1 MILQSSNTFHHLN
14 KLNIFTEYDAM
25 VRLQDIL
32 RVEARARR
40 PADLQKNSSDTHGW
54 TPCYV
59 QLRIN
64 RLIYS
69 RLLED

>member
-1 MILQSSNTFHHLN
+1 MIEQSSNTFHHLN

-40 PADLQKNSSDTHGW
+40 PADLQKNSSDTHG
-54 TPCYV
+54 
-59 QLRIN
+59 
-64 RLIYS
+64 
-69 RLLED
+69 